1 MRVLLDTD
9 FCSLVLR
16 GDPAAEQRL
25 RRCHVTDVAIAS
37 VTWAEAMYG
46 CARSVRGALL
56 RRMWSELVVDW
67 PILPFDARC
76 AEAYA
81 RIRCDLERRGCV
93 IGDRDMM
100 IAGTAMVHDLDF
112 VTSNL
117 DEFQR
122 VRGLRLEDWRV
133 S

>member
-1 MRVLLDTD
+1 MRILLDTD

-16 GDPAAEQRL
+16 GDVVAEGRL
-25 RRCHVTDVAIAS
+25 QQYRVSDVAIAS

-46 CARSVRGALL
+46 CARSERGALL
-56 RRMWSELVVDW
+56 WRMWSELVVDW

-76 AEAYA
+76 ADVYA
-81 RIRCDLERRGCV
+81 LIRSDLERKGCV

-100 IAGTAMVHDLDF
+100 IAATAMEHDLAF
-112 VTSNL
+112 VTNNL
-117 DEFQR
+117 DEFR
-122 VRGLRLEDWRV
+122 RIPGLRIEVWRP